1 MLHAKSAPRREV
13 WSNQPGPAHM
23 APLPIRNAGM
33 PGFMDSVW
41 IWASVG
47 AAFFQALRYAGLK
60 VLNQRLSTQVT
71 TYVRILFTLPLLA
84 AYLVGILWWTGE
96 PLPPLS
102 QGLVLYS
109 AIAAICQFVGTVL
122 VVRLFQLGNFAVATL
137 IIKADV
143 IMTALIG
150 TAFFSEVITPIGWV
164 AIVVTMLG
172 VIVISSGRSPAPAP
186 TASAGGTSSAA
197 APALL
202 GLSSALVYAL
212 SYLCL
217 REGILAIDPA
227 VGTLVRAAYA
237 VLVMAT
243 LSALMVGAYLLM
255 REPRELV
262 RMFAFPK
269 LCWFIGTTSALGS
282 IGWFIATALTNASY
296 VAGVAQVQIVFTLL
310 LSVFYFGERIRALE
324 IAGIAIIVAGLAL
337 FRMA

>member
-1 MLHAKSAPRREV
+1 
-13 WSNQPGPAHM
+13 
-23 APLPIRNAGM
+23 
-33 PGFMDSVW
+33 MDSVW

-84 AYLVGILWWTGE
+84 VYLMGVLWWTGE
-96 PLPPLS
+96 ALPPLN

-143 IMTALIG
+143 IMTALVG
-150 TAFFSEVITPIGWV
+150 TAFFSEVITPIGWI

-172 VIVISSGRSPAPAP
+172 VIVISSGRSPAPAGP
-186 TASAGGTSSAA
+186 TAGAAGSTGSAA

-202 GLSSALVYAL
+202 GLSSALVYSL

-227 VGTLVRAAYA
+227 VGTLVRAAYS
-237 VLVMAT
+237 VLVMAA

-262 RMFAFPK
+262 RMFSFPK

-296 VAGVAQVQIVFTLL
+296 VAAVAQVQIVFALL
-310 LSVFYFGERIRALE
+310 LSFFYFGERIRALE

>member
-1 MLHAKSAPRREV
+1 MES
-13 WSNQPGPAHM
+13 
-23 APLPIRNAGM
+23 I
-33 PGFMDSVW
+33 W
-41 IWASVG
+41 IWATIS

-71 TYVRILFTLPLLA
+71 TYTRILFTLPFLIVYLA
-84 AYLVGILWWTGE
+84 AVLWWTGE

-102 QGLVLYS
+102 RGLVLYS
-109 AIAAICQFVGTVL
+109 AAAAIAQFIGTVL

-150 TAFFSEVITPIGWV
+150 TAFFSEAITLIGWI

-172 VIVISSGRSPAPAP
+172 VLVISGGRPAPA
-186 TASAGGTSSAA
+186 ADGAARLDLRSAM
-197 APALL
+197 APAAM
-202 GLSSALVYAL
+202 GLSSALVYSL

-217 REGILAIDPA
+217 REGILDIDPSA
-227 VGTLVRAAYA
+227 GTLVRAAYS
-237 VLVMAT
+237 VLVMAS
-243 LSALMVGAYLLM
+243 LSSIMVGIYLLV
-255 REPRELV
+255 REPRELM
-262 RMFAFPK
+262 RMFSYQK

-282 IGWFIATALTNASY
+282 IAWFIAAALTNASY
-296 VAGVAQVQIVFTLL
+296 VAAVAQVQIVFTLL
-310 LSVFYFGERIRALE
+310 LSYFYFGERIRTLE

>member
-1 MLHAKSAPRREV
+1 MES
-13 WSNQPGPAHM
+13 
-23 APLPIRNAGM
+23 I
-33 PGFMDSVW
+33 W

-71 TYVRILFTLPLLA
+71 TYTRILFTLPLLIVYFA
-84 AYLVGILWWTGE
+84 AVLWWTGE
-96 PLPPLS
+96 PLPPLGR
-102 QGLVLYS
+102 GLVLYS
-109 AIAAICQFVGTVL
+109 AAAAITQFVGTVL

-150 TAFFSEVITPIGWV
+150 TAFFSEAITPVGWI
-164 AIVVTMLG
+164 AILVTMLG
-172 VIVISSGRSPAPAP
+172 VLVISSGRPGPAADGAASRSLRSAMAPAVV
-186 TASAGGTSSAA
+186 GISAA
-197 APALL
+197 
-202 GLSSALVYAL
+202 LSYSL

-217 REGILAIDPA
+217 REGILDIDPSA
-227 VGTLVRAAYA
+227 GTLVRAAYS

-243 LSALMVGAYLLM
+243 LSAVMVGAYLLM
-255 REPRELV
+255 REPRELI
-262 RMFAFPK
+262 RMFSYQK

-282 IGWFIATALTNASY
+282 IAWFIAAALTNASY
-296 VAGVAQVQIVFTLL
+296 VAAVAQVQIVFTLL
-310 LSVFYFGERIRALE
+310 LSYFYFGERIRTLE

>member
-1 MLHAKSAPRREV
+1 MES
-13 WSNQPGPAHM
+13 
-23 APLPIRNAGM
+23 I
-33 PGFMDSVW
+33 W

-60 VLNQRLSTQVT
+60 VLNQSLSTQVT
-71 TYVRILFTLPLLA
+71 TYVRILFTLPLLI
-84 AYLVGILWWTGE
+84 AYLVGVLWWTRE
-96 PLPPLS
+96 PLPPLN
-102 QGLVLYS
+102 QGLLIYS
-109 AIAAICQFVGTVL
+109 SIAAIAQFVGTVL

-150 TAFFSEVITPIGWV
+150 TAFFSEAITPIGWV

-172 VIVISSGRSPAPAP
+172 VIVISSRQSLAAKPG
-186 TASAGGTSSAA
+186 SAVSTGGVGAT

-202 GLSSALVYAL
+202 GLSSALIYSL

-217 REGILAIDPA
+217 REGLLTIDPA
-227 VGTLVRAAYA
+227 VGTLVRAAYS
-237 VLVMAT
+237 VLLMAT
-243 LSALMVGAYLLM
+243 LSALMVGAYLVV

-262 RMFAFPK
+262 RMFSYPK

-282 IGWFIATALTNASY
+282 TGWFIATALTNASY
-296 VAGVAQVQIVFTLL
+296 VAAVAQVQIVFTLL
-310 LSVFYFGERIRALE
+310 LSYFYFGERIRALE
-324 IAGIAIIVAGLAL
+324 ITGIAIIVAGLVL